1 MRRKRRIWIRRL
13 ALGLA
18 VAAVAAPTAQA
29 RVDEGTVPQ
38 VSHRDGGANVAWNR
52 GSYDKIGT
60 YSVSS
65 FRRAL
70 PEDYGKRTAVPV
82 GDDKVIIR
90 TPDTYTVSSYRRALP
105 DDYGSRTAVPVGDDK
120 VILPGDYGVLPVADV
135 ASPGSFDWADFLI
148 GAGAAF
154 GLMLLAG
161 GAALGTR
168 RGRAAATA

>member
-1 MRRKRRIWIRRL
+1 MRRKRRYWIRRL

-29 RVDEGTVPQ
+29 RVDEGTAPQ

-70 PEDYGKRTAVPV
+70 P
-82 GDDKVIIR
+82 
-90 TPDTYTVSSYRRALP
+90 
-105 DDYGSRTAVPVGDDK
+105 DDYGQRTAIPVADDK
-120 VILPGDYGVLPVADV
+120 VILPGDHGVLPVADV
-135 ASPGSFDWADFLI
+135 ASPGSFDWGDFLI

-168 RGRAAATA
+168 RGRTAATA